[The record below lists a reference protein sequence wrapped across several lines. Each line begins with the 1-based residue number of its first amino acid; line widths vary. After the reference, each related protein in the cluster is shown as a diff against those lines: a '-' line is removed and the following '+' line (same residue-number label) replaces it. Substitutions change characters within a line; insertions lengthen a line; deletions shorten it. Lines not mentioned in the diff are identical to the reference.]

1 MVPRQMRVLLSRSRG
16 PAAAIAVVLAALP
29 VRAAAQRADVE
40 ANASVNVGY
49 SQQTQTVFVVD
60 PNSPRP
66 SDTPAS
72 TSQRMFMEIRP
83 GILYQT
89 GSPRLTWRAGYT
101 LAGTLSLV
109 GDSLSAVS
117 NQATGSLTAEVSKF
131 SFLTLATV
139 LSQGG
144 TAFQLTSRSP
154 DAGTAEL
161 RAPGSPDTVAASVS
175 ESLMTELARQF
186 SMQQTLVAS
195 TSAPQDDFAARNSA
209 VAASLAV
216 ERTFDRDAI
225 GGELHGSVSWL
236 FPLQLGTKKY
246 KSYAGSA
253 LAHWNRDLSLN
264 WNGMVRVGVEQIFI
278 DTASQ
283 PLAFLP
289 TGSLAVRYT
298 PQPDVGF
305 GLDFTHGTAT
315 NLQVGS
321 VSVTDRLG
329 VHGAIVIDSRKARGV
344 AFSASAMHN
353 EPLGTVSALVAAGT
367 GDAVQLDAG
376 FSTQLAKNILGNV
389 RYSFA
394 YQFGQG
400 GGLPDSLAH
409 IFFIGV
415 TGAIRNTERPLL
427 PLPFR
432 GQRVD
437 GSDGSPGFQ
446 VVEEP
451 AEPSSGSSGSGNNPK
466 P

>member
-1 MVPRQMRVLLSRSRG
+1 MRAHLSRSRG
-16 PAAAIAVVLAALP
+16 RAAVVAVALAALSG
-29 VRAAAQRADVE
+29 RAAAQRADVE
-40 ANASVNVGY
+40 ANASINVGY
-49 SQQTQTVFVVD
+49 SQETQTVFVAD

-66 SDTPAS
+66 SDTPSS
-72 TSQRMFMEIRP
+72 TAQRMFMEIRP

-89 GSPRLTWRAGYT
+89 GSPRLIWRAGYT
-101 LAGTLSLV
+101 FAGTLSIV
-109 GDSLSAVS
+109 GDSLSAAS
-117 NQATGSLTAEVSKF
+117 NQATGELTAEVSKF
-131 SFLTLATV
+131 SFLTLTAL

-144 TAFQLTSRSP
+144 TAFQLTSRSA
-154 DAGTAEL
+154 DSGSAEL
-161 RAPGSPDTVAASVS
+161 RAPGSPDMVAASAS
-175 ESLMTELARQF
+175 ESLITELARQVT
-186 SMQQTLVAS
+186 MQQTLVAS

-209 VAASLAV
+209 LAGSLAID
-216 ERTFDRDAI
+216 RTFDRDAV

-236 FPLQLGTKKY
+236 FPLQQGMRKY
-246 KSYAGSA
+246 KSYASSA
-253 LAHWNRDLSLN
+253 LVHWNHDFSLN
-264 WNGMVRVGVEQIFI
+264 WNGMVRAGLEQIFI
-278 DTASQ
+278 DTSSE

-298 PQPDVGF
+298 PKPDVGL
-305 GLDFTHGTAT
+305 GIDFTHGTAT

-321 VSVTDRLG
+321 VSITDRLG
-329 VHGAIVIDSRKARGV
+329 VHGAIMIDSRKARGV
-344 AFSASAMHN
+344 AFSASALHN

-367 GDAVQLDAG
+367 GNAVQLDAG
-376 FSTQLAKNILGNV
+376 FTTQLARNVLGNV

-415 TGAIRNTERPLL
+415 TGVIRNTERPLS
-427 PLPFR
+427 PLPIR

-437 GSDGSPGFQ
+437 GSDGSAGFQ

-451 AEPSSGSSGSGNNPK
+451 AEPSPGSSGSGANPR